1 MSEVKYPKLAG
12 QGKLKV
18 EWAQEHNL
26 FLFHKKKS
34 LSLPKEKLRLLRNLF
49 LCETPYQNGS
59 ARELLTGCK
68 RFVPTGAKSSTLC
81 FLYKE
86 SGGNKYI

>member
-26 FLFHKKKS
+26 FLFHKKKNVDE
-34 LSLPKEKLRLLRNLF
+34 KEKHIW
-49 LCETPYQNGS
+49 G
-59 ARELLTGCK
+59 
-68 RFVPTGAKSSTLC
+68 
-81 FLYKE
+81 
-86 SGGNKYI
+86 